1 MTLPLRDYL
10 AQRRSEV
17 QASIK
22 ALRTELAELDAAEK
36 ALGDPGQSPKVKRE
50 RGTGGTGK
58 KTLKEMALDALRA
71 NPEGADAQAI
81 LSWIKDTHGLEVAR
95 ESMSPQLSRL
105 GHEGVITRDGLTWR
119 LKDFEPG
126 AVLFGSQ
133 REETPDGYQPSGA
146 SEGDDSHEDI
156 A

>member
-1 MTLPLRDYL
+1 MALPLRDYL
-10 AQRRSEV
+10 TQRRSEV
-17 QASIK
+17 QAKIK

-36 ALGDPGQSPKVKRE
+36 ALGDPDQSTKHKRV

-58 KTLKEMALDALRA
+58 KTLKEMALDALKA
-71 NPEGADAQAI
+71 KPEGADAQTI
-81 LSWIKDTHGLEVAR
+81 LSWIKDVHGLEVAR

-105 GHEGVITRDGLTWR
+105 GQEGIITRDGLTWH
-119 LKDFEPG
+119 LKDFDPG
-126 AVLFGSQ
+126 AVLYGSQ
-133 REETPDGYQPSGA
+133 KEETPDGYQPSGA